1 MLDFGGKSKPL
12 PERLRPQQLDQ
23 VVGQQHLLGERGVLH
38 KMVQARQLQ
47 SMILWGP
54 PGTGKTTMARL
65 LAQAVG
71 GRMHH
76 LSAISSGVADVKR
89 VIAEA
94 DKAFGQEQVMFVD
107 EIHRFSRTQLDSLLG
122 AVESGTVTLIGAT
135 TENPFASL
143 QGPLLSRCLLVRL
156 EPLDEQAMGL
166 LIQRGA
172 QDLGV
177 QIDPALHARLLV
189 HASGDARHALSLLE
203 ALAVVNPGEDTLTE
217 QMLDHLGVQRLHER
231 GEEKYYDEV
240 AAWIQSMNGSDPQA
254 AVYWLARLL
263 SIGVDIRF
271 LARRLMILAAE
282 DIGMADPQ
290 AMVVASACT
299 TAVQTVGLPECALN
313 LSVAT
318 VYMAQA
324 PKSNRAAMAIWQA
337 QEYVEKNPDH
347 PVPPQMRSRENTWHR
362 ETGAGRGYRYPHDEG
377 GYAAGQRYLPD
388 EVGDLVLYT
397 PTDHGY
403 EQRVAERMHQRADQ
417 DRQWGSEHPSAA
429 RTGSSSPQ
437 GPIGGGREPRGQG
450 KGTGG
455 PQNRR

>member
-1 MLDFGGKSKPL
+1 MLDFGGKAKPL
-12 PERLRPQQLDQ
+12 PERLRPTTLDQ
-23 VVGQQHLLGERGVLH
+23 VVGQHHLLGERGVLRQ
-38 KMVQARQLQ
+38 MVQARQLQ

-54 PGTGKTTMARL
+54 PGTGKTTLARL
-65 LAQAVG
+65 LAQSVG
-71 GRMHH
+71 AHLH
-76 LSAISSGVADVKR
+76 PLSAISSGVADVKR
-89 VIAEA
+89 VIAA
-94 DKAFGQEQVMFVD
+94 ASQAFGQEQVMFVD

-122 AVESGTVTLIGAT
+122 AVESGVVTLIGAT

-156 EPLDEQAMGL
+156 EPLDEAAISQ
-166 LIQRGA
+166 LIERGA

-177 QIDPALHARLLV
+177 QVDPALQARLLV

-203 ALAVVNPGEDTLTE
+203 ALRVANPEVRVLDE

-240 AAWIQSMNGSDPQA
+240 AAWIQAMNGSDPQG

-282 DIGMADPQ
+282 DIGLADPQ
-290 AMVVASACT
+290 AMVLASACS

-337 QEYVEKNPDH
+337 QAYVEKHPDF
-347 PVPPQMRSRENTWHR
+347 PVPPQMRSRENTWYKM
-362 ETGAGRGYRYPHDEG
+362 TGAGSGYRYPHDEG

-388 EVGDLVLYT
+388 EVGDLVLYE
-397 PTDHGY
+397 PTEHGY
-403 EQRVAERMHQRADQ
+403 EQRVAERMRQRAELDHQAAPGARRPGPTSPRGDPNGSTWLQ
-417 DRQWGSEHPSAA
+417 DS
-429 RTGSSSPQ
+429 T
-437 GPIGGGREPRGQG
+437 GQG
-450 KGTGG
+450 KST
-455 PQNRR
+455 

>member
-1 MLDFGGKSKPL
+1 MTDEDLMLDFGGKPKPL
-12 PERLRPQQLDQ
+12 PERLRPQTLDQ
-23 VVGQQHLLGERGVLH
+23 VVGQQHLLGDQGVLH
-38 KMVQARQLQ
+38 RMVQARQLQ

-54 PGTGKTTMARL
+54 PGTGKTTLARL

-71 GRMHH
+71 ARLHH
-76 LSAISSGVADVKR
+76 LSAISSGVADIKR
-89 VIAEA
+89 VISEA
-94 DKAFGQEQVMFVD
+94 AQAFGQEQVMFVD

-122 AVESGTVTLIGAT
+122 AVENGTVTLIGAT
-135 TENPFASL
+135 TENPFATL
-143 QGPLLSRCLLVRL
+143 QGPLLSRCLLLWL
-156 EPLDEQAMGL
+156 EPLDEAAISQ
-166 LIQRGA
+166 LIERGA
-172 QDLGV
+172 QELGV
-177 QIDPALHARLLV
+177 RVDPALKARLLV

-203 ALAVVNPGEDTLTE
+203 ALQVVNPTAQVLDE
-217 QMLDHLGVQRLHER
+217 QMLDQMGIQRLHER

-240 AAWIQSMNGSDPQA
+240 AAWIQSMNGSDPQG

-324 PKSNRAAMAIWQA
+324 PKSNRAAMAIWKAQA
-337 QEYVEKNPDH
+337 YVEKHPDF
-347 PVPPQMRSRENTWHR
+347 PVPPQMRSRENTWYKM
-362 ETGAGRGYRYPHDEG
+362 TGAGEGYRYPHDEG

-388 EVGDLVLYT
+388 EVGDLVLYE
-397 PTDHGY
+397 PTEHGY
-403 EQRVAERMHQRADQ
+403 EQQVAERMRQRAELDNQ
-417 DRQWGSEHPSAA
+417 ATSRGRREN
-429 RTGSSSPQ
+429 RTNH
-437 GPIGGGREPRGQG
+437 GGAPMA
-450 KGTGG
+450 
-455 PQNRR
+455 